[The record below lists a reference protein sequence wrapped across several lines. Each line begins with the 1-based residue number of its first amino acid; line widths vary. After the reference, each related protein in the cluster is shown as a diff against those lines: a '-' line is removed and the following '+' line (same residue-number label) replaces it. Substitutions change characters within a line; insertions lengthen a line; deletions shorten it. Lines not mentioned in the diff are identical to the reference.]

1 MRYTL
6 FLIIILFLVALGLGW
21 LTLGRHAQRSD
32 RQLNALRVGEQTL
45 GVEIA
50 DSAEEWSQG
59 LSGREKLAEDEGMLF
74 VFDDQVRRSFWMRQM
89 RFSLDMMFIRDG
101 RINEIVRNVPAPSGS
116 QDGTEI
122 RVQSQETADWVLE
135 VNSGWAQEHGV
146 KVGDEVS
153 Y

>member
-1 MRYTL
+1 MRNTIIVS
-6 FLIIILFLVALGLGW
+6 LILIVLGLAW
-21 LTLGRHAQRSD
+21 LTFSVNVGKEKRDLSV
-32 RQLNALRVGEQTL
+32 LRVGEQSL

-59 LSGREKLAEDEGMLF
+59 LSGRERLVEDEGMLF

-89 RFSLDMMFIRDG
+89 RFSLDMLFIRDG
-101 RINEIVRNVPAPSGS
+101 RVNEIVRNVPAPSGS

-122 RVQSQETADWVLE
+122 RVQSQEPADWVLE

-146 KVGDEVS
+146 KVGDEVT

>member
-1 MRYTL
+1 MRNT
-6 FLIIILFLVALGLGW
+6 IIISLILIVLGLAW
-21 LTLGRHAQRSD
+21 LTFSANVGKEKLDLSV
-32 RQLNALRVGEQTL
+32 LRVGEQTL

-59 LSGREKLAEDEGMLF
+59 LSGREQLSGDEGMLF

-122 RVQSQETADWVLE
+122 RVQSQESADWVLE

-146 KVGDEVS
+146 EVGDEVT

>member
-1 MRYTL
+1 MRNTIIV
-6 FLIIILFLVALGLGW
+6 FLLLIVFGLAW
-21 LTLGRHAQRSD
+21 LTFSANVGKEKRDLSV
-32 RQLNALRVGEQTL
+32 LRVGEQSL

-59 LSGREKLAEDEGMLF
+59 LSGREQLSGDEGMLF

-122 RVQSQETADWVLE
+122 RVQSQESADWVLE

-146 KVGDEVS
+146 EVGDEVT

>member
-1 MRYTL
+1 MRYT
-6 FLIIILFLVALGLGW
+6 IIISILLIVLGLAW
-21 LTLGRHAQRSD
+21 LTFSANVGKEKLDLSV
-32 RQLNALRVGEQTL
+32 LRVGEQTL

-59 LSGREKLAEDEGMLF
+59 LSGREQLARDEGMLF

-122 RVQSQETADWVLE
+122 RVQSQESADWVLE

-146 KVGDEVS
+146 EVGDEVT

>member
-1 MRYTL
+1 MRYT
-6 FLIIILFLVALGLGW
+6 IIISILLIVLGLAW
-21 LTLGRHAQRSD
+21 LTFSVNVGKEKRDLSV
-32 RQLNALRVGEQTL
+32 LRVGEQSL

-59 LSGREKLAEDEGMLF
+59 LSGREQLSGDEGMLF

-122 RVQSQETADWVLE
+122 RVQSQESADWVLE

-146 KVGDEVS
+146 EVGDEVT

>member
-1 MRYTL
+1 MRNT
-6 FLIIILFLVALGLGW
+6 IIISLILIVLGLAW
-21 LTLGRHAQRSD
+21 LTFSVNVGKEKRDLSV
-32 RQLNALRVGEQTL
+32 LRVGEQTL

-59 LSGREKLAEDEGMLF
+59 LSGREQLSGDEGMLF

-122 RVQSQETADWVLE
+122 RVQSQESADWVLE

-146 KVGDEVS
+146 EVGDEVT

>member
-1 MRYTL
+1 MRNT
-6 FLIIILFLVALGLGW
+6 IIISLILIVLGLAW
-21 LTLGRHAQRSD
+21 LTFSVNVGKEKRDLSV
-32 RQLNALRVGEQTL
+32 LRVGEQSL

-59 LSGREKLAEDEGMLF
+59 LSGREQLSGDEGMLF

-122 RVQSQETADWVLE
+122 RVQSQESADWVLE

-146 KVGDEVS
+146 EVGDEVT

>member
-1 MRYTL
+1 MRNTIIVS
-6 FLIIILFLVALGLGW
+6 LILIVLGLAW
-21 LTLGRHAQRSD
+21 LTFSANVGKEKLDLSV
-32 RQLNALRVGEQTL
+32 LRVGEQTL

-59 LSGREKLAEDEGMLF
+59 LSGRERLVEDEGMLF

-89 RFSLDMMFIRDG
+89 RFSLDMLFIRDG
-101 RINEIVRNVPAPSGS
+101 RVNEIVRNVPAPSGS

-122 RVQSQETADWVLE
+122 RVQSQEPADWVLE

-146 KVGDEVS
+146 KVGDEVT